1 MKKTI
6 NIGGKEVT
14 LDGNVTWA
22 ITYRE
27 QFGHD
32 IVPTLMP
39 MLAAAVDLIKGMYG
53 AVEGNQINVRDM
65 IQLADDESFIN
76 ALIHLSGLEF
86 VEILNIIWALAATA
100 EDIPEPKTWF
110 REFDDFYLD
119 EIIPAAFEVV
129 LNTSITSKNVLR
141 LKNLK
146 NMKDLQ
152 PSN

>member
-6 NIGGKEVT
+6 NIGDKQVN
-14 LDGNVTWA
+14 LDGNITWA

-32 IVPTLMP
+32 IIPTLMP
-39 MLAAAVDLIKGMYG
+39 MLAAAIDLVKGLYD
-53 AVEGNQINVRDM
+53 AAEGNQIEVKE
-65 IQLADDESFIN
+65 IIKLADDESFIN

-100 EDIPEPKTWF
+100 DDIPEPKTWY
-110 REFDDFYLD
+110 RQFDEFYLD
-119 EIIPAAFEVV
+119 DVIPVVFDLIIGS
-129 LNTSITSKNVLR
+129 SITLKNVAR
-141 LKNLK
+141 LKGLK
-146 NMKDLQ
+146 KNLQ